1 MKEALLWDRVSVSL
15 CCSLSWSR
23 GKKSNAWCTV
33 TARKA
38 AWHFTCK
45 CECRPSGPASGSS
58 ESLSL
63 LTCPTGND
71 VTGLYPSG
79 QGRSQ
84 QKRADVAA
92 VLQGWLEADASSV
105 DLQQT

>member
-1 MKEALLWDRVSVSL
+1 MHGVQSQPEKQLGISPAS
-15 CCSLSWSR
+15 
-23 GKKSNAWCTV
+23 
-33 TARKA
+33 
-38 AWHFTCK
+38 
-45 CECRPSGPASGSS
+45 ECRPSGPASGSS

-105 DLQQT
+105 GLQQT